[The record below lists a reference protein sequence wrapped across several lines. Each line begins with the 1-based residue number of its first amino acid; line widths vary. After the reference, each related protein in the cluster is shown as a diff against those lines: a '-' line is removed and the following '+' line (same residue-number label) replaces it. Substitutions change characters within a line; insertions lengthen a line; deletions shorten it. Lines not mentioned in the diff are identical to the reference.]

1 MSNDSIAEKSGHL
14 SKEILCSWQC
24 SFVQGSSVWWV
35 QKEKKKKELPY
46 ISFSFTAA
54 FFPCQVLKYGCY
66 LRFCYLLSFFLF
78 WSLLYHFSSVAGYN
92 YHYYNYLMHAA
103 MAHFSNWFCNKCIQ
117 PLIGLLQQIPQVQ
130 HDWNETHHLPSYK
143 TLNLFLSQF
152 SEENHHLAVH
162 PSQMHM
168 LTLDSSFYLILCING
183 PSNPFLK
190 YLLIIPSSPFLLPLL
205 FKN

>member
-1 MSNDSIAEKSGHL
+1 MFICSGKQCLVGAKRKKKSFHTFHSLSQQLSSLARRKVL
-14 SKEILCSWQC
+14 SK
-24 SFVQGSSVWWV
+24 
-35 QKEKKKKELPY
+35 
-46 ISFSFTAA
+46 
-54 FFPCQVLKYGCY
+54 VL
-66 LRFCYLLSFFLF
+66 LFALFFFLI
-78 WSLLYHFSSVAGYN
+78 WSFLYHFSSVAGYN
-92 YHYYNYLMHAA
+92 YHCYNYLMHAA
-103 MAHFSNWFCNKCIQ
+103 MVHFSYWFCNKYIQ
-117 PLIGLLQQIPQVQ
+117 LLVGLLQQIPQVQ

-190 YLLIIPSSPFLLPLL
+190 YLIIPSSPFLLPLL
-205 FKN
+205 F